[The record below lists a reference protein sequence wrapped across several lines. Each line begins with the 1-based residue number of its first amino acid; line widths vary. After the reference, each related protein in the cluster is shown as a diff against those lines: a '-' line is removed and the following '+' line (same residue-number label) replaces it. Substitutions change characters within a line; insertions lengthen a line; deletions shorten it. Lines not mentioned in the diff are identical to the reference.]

1 MSARARAARRARRQR
16 GQLVAPSTAQH
27 SGGPAWRRWIKRAGG
42 TVFFCGVAFL
52 LVREARSIA
61 WHEVLAAARAYTG
74 PQLLGAAALAAA
86 SLTLY
91 SCFDLLGRHYTGHRL
106 GAAPVMAVTAIS
118 YVFNLNLG
126 SLVGALALRF
136 RLYSRLGLRYGVIAR
151 VVSLSMLTN
160 WLGYVLLAGAV
171 FTLQPPWLPP
181 GWRFSPAAWQ
191 YLGVALLALG
201 AAYLLLCACSRRRCF
216 HLRGHDLQL
225 PGLKLAV
232 LQSAMGA
239 TNWLLMGGILFML
252 LPGAVPYPTV
262 VGVLLVAA
270 AAGALAHIPA
280 GLGVLEAVFV
290 TLLSG
295 YASKNDVLA
304 ALVVYRLV
312 YYLVPLALA
321 ALAYVAAEALTRST
335 RAPPAPTP
343 PPGC

>member
-1 MSARARAARRARRQR
+1 
-16 GQLVAPSTAQH
+16 
-27 SGGPAWRRWIKRAGG
+27 
-42 TVFFCGVAFL
+42 
-52 LVREARSIA
+52 
-61 WHEVLAAARAYTG
+61 
-74 PQLLGAAALAAA
+74 
-86 SLTLY
+86 
-91 SCFDLLGRHYTGHRL
+91 
-106 GAAPVMAVTAIS
+106 MAVTAIS

-171 FTLQPPWLPP
+171 FTLQPPGLPP

-201 AAYLLLCACSRRRCF
+201 AAYLLLCAYSRRRCF

-239 TNWLLMGGILFML
+239 ANWLLMGGILFML

-290 TLLSG
+290 LS
-295 YASKNDVLA
+295 LIHI
-304 ALVVYRLV
+304 
-312 YYLVPLALA
+312 
-321 ALAYVAAEALTRST
+321 
-335 RAPPAPTP
+335 
-343 PPGC
+343 

>member
-1 MSARARAARRARRQR
+1 
-16 GQLVAPSTAQH
+16 
-27 SGGPAWRRWIKRAGG
+27 
-42 TVFFCGVAFL
+42 
-52 LVREARSIA
+52 
-61 WHEVLAAARAYTG
+61 
-74 PQLLGAAALAAA
+74 
-86 SLTLY
+86 
-91 SCFDLLGRHYTGHRL
+91 
-106 GAAPVMAVTAIS
+106 
-118 YVFNLNLG
+118 
-126 SLVGALALRF
+126 
-136 RLYSRLGLRYGVIAR
+136 
-151 VVSLSMLTN
+151 
-160 WLGYVLLAGAV
+160 
-171 FTLQPPWLPP
+171 
-181 GWRFSPAAWQ
+181 
-191 YLGVALLALG
+191 
-201 AAYLLLCACSRRRCF
+201 
-216 HLRGHDLQL
+216 
-225 PGLKLAV
+225 
-232 LQSAMGA
+232 
-239 TNWLLMGGILFML
+239 MGGILFML